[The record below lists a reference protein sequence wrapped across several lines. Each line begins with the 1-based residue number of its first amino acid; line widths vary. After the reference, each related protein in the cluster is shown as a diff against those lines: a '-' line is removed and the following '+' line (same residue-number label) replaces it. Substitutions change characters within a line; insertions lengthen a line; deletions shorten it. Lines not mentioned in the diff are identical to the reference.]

1 MVPSFQMSVM
11 TPMETTGL
19 QRESQCDSS
28 GVVPQHQDAFRSD
41 TGRAKTGR
49 SETDRAG
56 TAAAFAAI
64 LCADPSR
71 PFVVAQLG
79 QSLDGRIATDT
90 GESRD
95 ISGSCALDHL
105 HALRA
110 HVDAVVVGVG
120 TVVADNPQL
129 TVRRVPGRNPAR
141 VVLDPRGRVP
151 LDARCV
157 QSGDTPRYIVRATD
171 SAAIDG
177 PTPDGVEALHL
188 DADANGQ
195 IPPAEIVAALFARGL
210 RRILVEGGADTISRF
225 LDAGCVDRFHVM
237 VAPVII
243 GSGKPSLEMTPI
255 SALDK
260 ALRPAADVY
269 VLPDG
274 NVLFDCDLRPA
285 TP

>member
-1 MVPSFQMSVM
+1 MSVM
-11 TPMETTGL
+11 TPMELTGL
-19 QRESQCDSS
+19 RRESHCDSS
-28 GVVPQHQDAFRSD
+28 GVVPQHQDTFRSD
-41 TGRAKTGR
+41 TARSNAR
-49 SETDRAG
+49 SEADRIG

-64 LCADPSR
+64 LRADPSR

-129 TVRRVPGRNPAR
+129 TVRRVPGRSPAR

-157 QSGDTPRYIVRATD
+157 QGGDTPRYIVRTT
-171 SAAIDG
+171 DG
-177 PTPDGVEALHL
+177 PTPDGVEALRL
-188 DADANGQ
+188 DADGNGQ

-255 SALDK
+255 GALDK

-274 NVLFDCDLRPA
+274 NVLFDCDLRSAAP
-285 TP
+285 